1 MAQPVGAQLEELF
14 GLFTTQ
20 LLNEVKVAVAEGLP
34 IPAADKAA
42 IIRFLQINNMAYTPG
57 DNDALIALRE
67 QLMLKQAA
75 ASGSALAALRD
86 SEDDIMSLYGGKLQ

>member
-1 MAQPVGAQLEELF
+1 MPNNDVGSQLEELF
-14 GLFTTQ
+14 GLFTQQ

-57 DNDALIALRE
+57 DTDALTALRE
-67 QLMLKQAA
+67 QLVEKGART
-75 ASGSALAALRD
+75 GSALAAVKESEADILR
-86 SEDDIMSLYGGKLQ
+86 LYSGVIQ

>member
-1 MAQPVGAQLEELF
+1 MSNNVGAELEELF

-57 DNDALIALRE
+57 DNDALLALRE
-67 QLMLKQAA
+67 QLMLKQSAA
-75 ASGSALAALRD
+75 NGSALAALKD
-86 SEDDIMSLYGGKLQ
+86 SENDILALYGGKLQ